1 MSDTIYP
8 NEFMTQEFWA
18 KYDGCNYAVYVG
30 ECWHLTSHEPT
41 KSQVFSG
48 TWVSHVDEDK
58 YTKVYGLSRFNG
70 KVEDSLFVNPFKK

>member
-18 KYDGCNYAVYVG
+18 KYDGCNYAVYSG
-30 ECWHLTSHEPT
+30 GCWHLTSREPT
-41 KSQVFSG
+41 RSEIFN
-48 TWVSHVDEDK
+48 TWLVNAEDK
-58 YTKVYGLSRFNG
+58 CTKVYGLSRFKG